1 MHKNAER
8 DALAALCVA
17 SEWKGADTYMA
28 YKSALYAMEDAKQWA
43 TTSDA
48 DRVGA
53 AQSISS
59 IDSKSLAECIQNNS
73 YLDQVHSEM
82 KEGDA
87 LGVEW
92 TPTLYLDDKKLDLGL
107 FRDTNVLQTVMNRLL
122 EVPASENSTGTVS
135 VSSNTPSVK

>member
-8 DALAALCVA
+8 DALAALCV
-17 SEWKGADTYMA
+17 SSQWKGSDTYMA

-48 DRVGA
+48 DRVNA
-53 AQSISS
+53 AQGIAS
-59 IDSKSLAECIQNNS
+59 IDTKSLTECIQNNS

-87 LGVEW
+87 LGVEG

-122 EVPASENSTGTVS
+122 EVPTSTGTTS
-135 VSSNTPSVK
+135 VTSTTK